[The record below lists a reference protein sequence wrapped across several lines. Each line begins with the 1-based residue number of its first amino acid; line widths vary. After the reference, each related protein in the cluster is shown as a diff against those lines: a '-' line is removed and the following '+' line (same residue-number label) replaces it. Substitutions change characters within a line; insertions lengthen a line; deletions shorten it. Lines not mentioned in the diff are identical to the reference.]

1 MKRALSLLLACA
13 MVMSLCACS
22 GIYEKE
28 YTVVEDY
35 VPAEPQAQPE
45 SDKVTVRNFAALR
58 QAVQNMVNAGNSE
71 GSIIFDESYEG
82 EPTADMANACW
93 QVRTQNALCAYCV
106 ENISYEMSTVMTNE
120 QAQVSISYGDTAVGV
135 SDIIRKPY
143 ATGLDLS
150 LRETTA
156 EGRENMVLLISYS
169 TYTAAG
175 MESLLTRLYRQDPMM
190 SPREPRFSVSMYSG
204 TGMQR
209 LYDISINYNLSSAER
224 AARLSQ
230 LEKLEL
236 IAELDVR
243 RMTEAEQAAELVKIM
258 AEHCSYEADGGSSV
272 YDALVLHQ
280 ANSEGLALGLVALAR
295 ELELDCE
302 AVYGQRNWQ
311 DHCWNIIEIEG
322 SRYHVDISAC
332 AEHGTDWDYLRNDQQ
347 MWADYRWDTSA
358 YEPT

>member
-135 SDIIRKPY
+135 SDIIRKPMPP
-143 ATGLDLS
+143 ALTCLS
-150 LRETTA
+150 VRPRQRA
-156 EGRENMVLLISYS
+156 GR
-169 TYTAAG
+169 TW
-175 MESLLTRLYRQDPMM
+175 
-190 SPREPRFSVSMYSG
+190 
-204 TGMQR
+204 
-209 LYDISINYNLSSAER
+209 
-224 AARLSQ
+224 
-230 LEKLEL
+230 
-236 IAELDVR
+236 
-243 RMTEAEQAAELVKIM
+243 
-258 AEHCSYEADGGSSV
+258 C
-272 YDALVLHQ
+272 
-280 ANSEGLALGLVALAR
+280 
-295 ELELDCE
+295 C
-302 AVYGQRNWQ
+302 
-311 DHCWNIIEIEG
+311 
-322 SRYHVDISAC
+322 
-332 AEHGTDWDYLRNDQQ
+332 
-347 MWADYRWDTSA
+347 
-358 YEPT
+358 